1 MAGKKTGGRV
11 AGTPNKRKRQAVVA
25 EAIARVGETIP
36 DAFAGDAHALL
47 IATYKNPNLD
57 LHVRLEAAKAAL
69 PYEKPRLQAVT
80 LANEGSEPP
89 KMSELEIGR
98 RLAYVLEMIARGEIR
113 AKMPKGAP
121 LLDGLK
127 VPERDLAGREFATS
141 QIASHC
147 VSSKVDENRER
158 KTEPAVGT
166 GEEEQVPEE

>member
-36 DAFAGDAHALL
+36 DAFAGDAHTLL

-80 LANEGSEPP
+80 LLTRGASR
-89 KMSELEIGR
+89 SRSGR
-98 RLAYVLEMIARGEIR
+98 SSTSA
-113 AKMPKGAP
+113 GAWP
-121 LLDGLK
+121 
-127 VPERDLAGREFATS
+127 S
-141 QIASHC
+141 C
-147 VSSKVDENRER
+147 SS
-158 KTEPAVGT
+158 
-166 GEEEQVPEE
+166 

>member
-57 LHVRLEAAKAAL
+57 LHVRLDAAKAAL

-80 LANEGSEPP
+80 LANEGGEPP

-98 RLAYVLEMIARGEIR
+98 RLAFVLELIARGEVKV
-113 AKMPKGAP
+113 KMPEPSGRQKGSRNSDCAK
-121 LLDGLK
+121 D
-127 VPERDLAGREFATS
+127 RYT
-141 QIASHC
+141 
-147 VSSKVDENRER
+147 
-158 KTEPAVGT
+158 
-166 GEEEQVPEE
+166 

>member
-80 LANEGSEPP
+80 LANEGGEPP

-98 RLAYVLEMIARGEIR
+98 RLAFVLELIARGEVKV
-113 AKMPKGAP
+113 KMPKDAP
-121 LLDGLK
+121 LLDGIE
-127 VPERDLAGREFATS
+127 VPERDLAGREFAIGES
-141 QIASHC
+141 AGVMAFFEKQ
-147 VSSKVDENRER
+147 SKEIE
-158 KTEPAVGT
+158 
-166 GEEEQVPEE
+166 

>member
-1 MAGKKTGGRV
+1 MATGKKTGGRV

-36 DAFAGDAHALL
+36 DAFAGDTHALL

-80 LANEGSEPP
+80 LANEGGEPP
-89 KMSELEIGR
+89 KMRSELEIGR
-98 RLAYVLEMIARGEIR
+98 RLAFVLELIARGEVK

-121 LLDGLK
+121 PLDGLK

-147 VSSKVDENRER
+147 GSELASL
-158 KTEPAVGT
+158 
-166 GEEEQVPEE
+166 VPSGRPPQ

>member
-57 LHVRLEAAKAAL
+57 LHVRLDAAKAAL
-69 PYEKPRLQAVT
+69 PYEKPRRRNTDREAW
-80 LANEGSEPP
+80 GSATR
-89 KMSELEIGR
+89 S
-98 RLAYVLEMIARGEIR
+98 A
-113 AKMPKGAP
+113 AP
-121 LLDGLK
+121 
-127 VPERDLAGREFATS
+127 ASAATS

-147 VSSKVDENRER
+147 GSSKVHKQNQSRRSGQGKRSKCRSDGLCSAGVMAFGKQSEGVE
-158 KTEPAVGT
+158 
-166 GEEEQVPEE
+166 

>member
-80 LANEGSEPP
+80 LANEGGEPL
-89 KMSELEIGR
+89 KSGR
-98 RLAYVLEMIARGEIR
+98 
-113 AKMPKGAP
+113 
-121 LLDGLK
+121 
-127 VPERDLAGREFATS
+127 
-141 QIASHC
+141 
-147 VSSKVDENRER
+147 SSKSAGAWPSCSR
-158 KTEPAVGT
+158 
-166 GEEEQVPEE
+166 